1 MNPASEPVYR
11 GMTRQALD
19 QEYDNVKKVPG
30 FDFKAYLASLD
41 AGNRSARERYAPL
54 LRPDVRFGPTEAE
67 TLDLF
72 VTRPGGPLH
81 VFFHGGY
88 WRMLH
93 KNDFTYVAHG
103 VLPHGVN
110 LAIVNYALIPTV
122 RMGELV
128 AQCERSIQF
137 LMRNGESL
145 GIDPRQ
151 VSVSG
156 HSAGGHLAAMMAA
169 RGFPHALVSVCAL
182 SGIFDLA
189 PIQQCFLNEVLSLS
203 DQEVE
208 EHSPVR
214 LTPHF
219 QGRLH
224 LLTGEEEGVEY
235 ARQATAL
242 RDAWSAHRSAPTLEF
257 AAGHN
262 HFTLRAALADPASS
276 ITKAALGL

>member
-1 MNPASEPVYR
+1 MSYASEPVYR
-11 GMTRQALD
+11 GMTRHELD

-41 AGNRSARERYAPL
+41 ADNRSARERYASNL
-54 LRPDVRFGPTEAE
+54 SQDVGFGPSKAE

-72 VTRPGGPLH
+72 VVNRGGPLH
-81 VFFHGGY
+81 VFIHGGY

-110 LAIVNYALIPTV
+110 LAIINYALIPTV
-122 RMGELV
+122 SMGELV
-128 AQCERSIQF
+128 AQCRRSIQF
-137 LMRNGESL
+137 LMRDGESL
-145 GIDPRQ
+145 GIDPQR

-156 HSAGGHLAAMMAA
+156 HSAGGHLAAMMATCS
-169 RGFPHALVSVCAL
+169 FPQTLKSVCAL

-203 DQEVE
+203 DQDIESY
-208 EHSPVR
+208 SPAR
-214 LTPHF
+214 LTPLH
-219 QGRLH
+219 QGQLH
-224 LLTGEEEGVEY
+224 ILTGAQEGAEY
-235 ARQATAL
+235 ERQAKTL
-242 RDAWSAHRSAPTLEF
+242 HGAWSACRPAPTLEF
-257 AAGHN
+257 AAEHN
-262 HFTLRAALADPASS
+262 HFTLRAALADPASP